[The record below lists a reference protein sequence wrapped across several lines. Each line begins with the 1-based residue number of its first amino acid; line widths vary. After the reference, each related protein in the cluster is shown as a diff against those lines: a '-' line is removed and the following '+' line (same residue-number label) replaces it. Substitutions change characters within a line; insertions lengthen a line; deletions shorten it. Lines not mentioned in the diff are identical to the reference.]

1 MSESNTAE
9 PKANCPSSGLKS
21 DSCDE
26 PLFVLRYRRE
36 KVIGRMVPFFIAFV
50 ALGYGLF
57 VGPPL
62 IQILAVLGFII
73 YVPIFI
79 HFLFLREV
87 RLYKDRIVGIWYSL
101 GRRQV
106 KLADAQMKIS
116 SGVIGPYNR
125 CKTICHKRANADWGL
140 LTGVFYNEKLADP
153 SDVKKLNSLLA
164 SLTGRQVE
172 EFEQE
177 DAMID
182 SLIKEEN
189 K

>member
-1 MSESNTAE
+1 MLESNTAE
-9 PKANCPSSGLKS
+9 PKMNCTSEPKSESS
-21 DSCDE
+21 DE
-26 PLFVLRYRRE
+26 PLFVLKYRRGQ
-36 KVIGRMVPFFIAFV
+36 VIARSIPFFFAFFV
-50 ALGYGLF
+50 LGYGLF

-62 IQILAVLGFII
+62 FQVLAVLGFFI

-87 RLYKDRIVGIWYSL
+87 RLYKDRIVGIWYFL
-101 GRRQV
+101 GQRQV
-106 KLADAQMKIS
+106 KLEDAQMKIS

-125 CKTICHKRANADWGL
+125 CKTICDKRANAEWGL
-140 LTGVFYNEKLADP
+140 LRGVFYNEKLADP
-153 SDVKKLNSLLA
+153 NDVKSLNALLA
-164 SLTGRQVE
+164 GLTGRKVG

-182 SLIKEEN
+182 NLIKQEN